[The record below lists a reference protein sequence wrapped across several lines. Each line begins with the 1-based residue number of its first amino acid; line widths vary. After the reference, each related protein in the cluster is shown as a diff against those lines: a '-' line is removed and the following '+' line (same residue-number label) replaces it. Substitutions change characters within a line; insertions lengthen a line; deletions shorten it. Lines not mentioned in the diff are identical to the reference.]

1 MDIEPLTLRA
11 GFTLAENPLKAE
23 RGEGNRKQ
31 IMKRIFIFFVIL
43 AFSVGGISLVS
54 YAKNG
59 PRLSIKDKNVD
70 FGIQDIQDELEKTIL
85 IKNAGGESLLIRS
98 VEADCGCTAAL
109 LSSQIVPPKGE
120 ASLLVKIQVKDFQG
134 DFSKNV
140 TLHTNDPEALS
151 FTITVSGTMK
161 RIFAFDTKILDFNV
175 VHAGKGA
182 TLSFAIQRVTE
193 EKVKIKGIEAAPS
206 YLRIED
212 VHSPD
217 GIFTFIKVSLSEKT
231 PPGDFKGSVRIKTSS
246 KIIPEYTIPVRAK
259 VLP

>member
-1 MDIEPLTLRA
+1 MLKRLVIVLVLV
-11 GFTLAENPLKAE
+11 GFSA
-23 RGEGNRKQ
+23 
-31 IMKRIFIFFVIL
+31 
-43 AFSVGGISLVS
+43 GGIYLVS
-54 YAKNG
+54 YAKDG
-59 PRLSIKDKNVD
+59 PRLSIKDKIVD
-70 FGIQDIQDELEKTIL
+70 FGIQDIQDNLEKTIL
-85 IKNAGGESLLIRS
+85 IKNSGGKNLVISS
-98 VEADCGCTAAL
+98 VDQDCGCTATL
-109 LSSQIVPPKGE
+109 LSSKIIPPKGE
-120 ASLLVKIQVKDFQG
+120 ASLLIKVDVKNMLG
-134 DFSKNV
+134 DFSKHI

-161 RIFAFDTKILDFNV
+161 KIFAFDTKLLDFNE

-182 TLSFAIQRVTE
+182 TLSFTIERVTDE
-193 EKVKIKGIEAAPS
+193 DVKIKDVEATPS

-231 PPGDFKGSVRIKTSS
+231 PPGNFEGSVRIKTSS